1 MKTIHLSEIAM
12 NHFLWLIYVL
22 AKYYL
27 DKSQNQYGKKVH
39 NLRHGPRNLSRQHIA
54 NEQKQ
59 QLHEL
64 SMIKVKF
71 MPGYWV
77 DILCSDDGL
86 LRQLRVVKAEM
97 SWYSAPHSE

>member
-54 NEQKQ
+54 NEHK
-59 QLHEL
+59 HSNYM
-64 SMIKVKF
+64 SMIQV
-71 MPGYWV
+71 
-77 DILCSDDGL
+77 
-86 LRQLRVVKAEM
+86 
-97 SWYSAPHSE
+97 